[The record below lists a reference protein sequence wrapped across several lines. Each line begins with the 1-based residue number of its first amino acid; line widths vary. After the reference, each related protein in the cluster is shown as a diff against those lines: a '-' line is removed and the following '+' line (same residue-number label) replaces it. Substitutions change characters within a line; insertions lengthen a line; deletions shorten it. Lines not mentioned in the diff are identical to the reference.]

1 MVRGERGKKKIEK
14 NIRGERG
21 KEILQGLCS
30 HIALKL
36 LYVYIV
42 ARVISSDAKVR
53 ETICQYAD
61 FTAWER

>member
-1 MVRGERGKKKIEK
+1 MTVREGYIYSVYVCVVRGERGEKKIEK

-36 LYVYIV
+36 LYVYI
-42 ARVISSDAKVR
+42 
-53 ETICQYAD
+53 
-61 FTAWER
+61 FTKDR